1 MDRNDVLSTPVAPCH
16 KIIHTP
22 YTGEAVARGVFAARK
37 IARGELVE
45 AAHCIFISRQE
56 YTNHLR
62 FTTLEHYIFHAK
74 GDYLLALGVGSLFNH
89 SSRPCLDFRIHREQ
103 LVINYI
109 AARNIEEGEEL
120 TITYGT
126 VWFEDRNMQ
135 SRRED
140 GEDPMHHHMDDP
152 DSFLGAVML

>member
-22 YTGEAVARGVFAARK
+22 YTGEAVARGEASWEALGTTLHEIDHNISSRISQSVSAGVFAARK

-62 FTTLEHYIFHAK
+62 QVRA
-74 GDYLLALGVGSLFNH
+74 AL
-89 SSRPCLDFRIHREQ
+89 
-103 LVINYI
+103 
-109 AARNIEEGEEL
+109 
-120 TITYGT
+120 
-126 VWFEDRNMQ
+126 
-135 SRRED
+135 
-140 GEDPMHHHMDDP
+140 
-152 DSFLGAVML
+152 